1 MNPPK
6 DKTLEFGYSQ
16 DKSQVETLIEKMRII
31 ESSDSRGNVDL
42 ASLTNFLQAVMPPK
56 FKAIKFVKYDD
67 IGDPCAHLHMF
78 CRKIAP
84 YGDNHPLPDFP

>member
-1 MNPPK
+1 M
-6 DKTLEFGYSQ
+6 
-16 DKSQVETLIEKMRII
+16 ETLIEKICI
-31 ESSDSRGNVDL
+31 TEGSNARGSVDL
-42 ASLTNFLQAVMPPK
+42 DSVTSFPQVIMPPK